1 MNVKEGSIDVISRA
15 ARFSP
20 LLLALLL
27 AACASSPAVPVAP
40 VAGVARATPDELVA
54 RVRAAGEHGH
64 ELEVQPLRD
73 PQVEDLR
80 VRAREL
86 EDAGD
91 TRAAF
96 DTLAQ
101 ALEISPEDPEMLQ
114 WQAELSLLQRD
125 WMQAETLAARSYEA
139 GPKLGGLCR
148 RNWATIGHARDMRGA
163 EEAAAVAHEQG
174 ESCIVAPP
182 VRM

>member
-1 MNVKEGSIDVISRA
+1 MI
-15 ARFSP
+15 ARLARLSP
-20 LLLALLL
+20 FALFLLL
-27 AACASSPAVPVAP
+27 AACASTPARQDAP
-40 VAGVARATPDELVA
+40 AAVHAKATPAELVA
-54 RVRAAGEHGH
+54 QVRAAGEHGH

-80 VRAREL
+80 LRAREL
-86 EDAGD
+86 EEAGKPK
-91 TRAAF
+91 AAF

-101 ALEISPEDPEMLQ
+101 ALEISPQDPELLQ
-114 WQAELSLLQRD
+114 WQAELALLRRG
-125 WMQAETLAARSYEA
+125 WEQAESLAAKSYDV

-163 EEAAAVAHEQG
+163 DEAAQVAHRQG